1 MEASTHKM
9 TKYEAARL
17 IGARALQLSEGAPLA
32 IELTQKELEDVH
44 FDVIAIAKLELEK
57 GKIPMII
64 LEKIGRSDMTED
76 VLKKEAEVAKLEKE
90 LNLAQLEDEE
100 SDDKEE
106 SSSSSDSSDE

>member
-44 FDVIAIAKLELEK
+44 YDVIAIAKLELLK
-57 GKIPMII
+57 GKIPMTI
-64 LEKIGRSDMTED
+64 LPKVGRSEMTEE

-90 LNLAQLEDEE
+90 LNLAQLEDDD
-100 SDDKEE
+100 SDDKDE
-106 SSSSSDSSDE
+106 SASASDSSDD